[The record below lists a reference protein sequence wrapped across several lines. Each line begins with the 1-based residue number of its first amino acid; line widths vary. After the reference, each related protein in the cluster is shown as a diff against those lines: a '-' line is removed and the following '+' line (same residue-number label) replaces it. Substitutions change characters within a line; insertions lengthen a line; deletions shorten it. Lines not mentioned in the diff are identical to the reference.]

1 MPYDP
6 TDPRSG
12 LATATATAAPGGSRA
27 ATYRQFH
34 QTPADEHHD
43 GGGATWWTRSQALV
57 VAYTE
62 AHPGDRLERTG
73 QIDEYVLI
81 VPNDGTT
88 VTVSHGSQTATVTE
102 PAVVVI
108 PPGDSTVAVTAGGV
122 VTRVFA
128 ATDRALTARCANEA
142 DYTVADGNV
151 AAFVP
156 WPDPPEGHEI
166 RVYPMAAIPNEPG
179 RFGRIF
185 RCSTVMVNL
194 LTRGDGARDPRKLSP
209 HHHADFEQISLQ
221 IEGDYV
227 HHMRTAWTPDSTLWR
242 DDQHQAC
249 ASPAVVVIPPP
260 LVHTSQGVGDMTH
273 WLIDLFAPPRFD
285 FSEKPGWVLNADEY
299 PMPSTPS

>member
-12 LATATATAAPGGSRA
+12 MATAAAAPAPGGSRS
-27 ATYRQFH
+27 ATYREFR
-34 QTPADEHHD
+34 QTPADEHHA

-57 VAYTE
+57 VAYSE
-62 AHPGDRLERTG
+62 AQAGDRLDRVG
-73 QIDEYVLI
+73 QVDEYVVLI
-81 VPNDGTT
+81 PNDGTA
-88 VTVSHGSQTATVTE
+88 VTVSHGGTAIEVAE
-102 PAVVVI
+102 PAVVIV
-108 PPGDSTVAVTAGGV
+108 PPGDSTVTVTAPGI

-128 ATDRALTARCANEA
+128 ATDPALTARCTNDA
-142 DYTVADGNV
+142 DYAEPDSNV
-151 AAFVP
+151 APFTA
-156 WPDPPEGHEI
+156 WPDPPAGHAL
-166 RVYPMAAIPNEPG
+166 RVYPFAAIPTEPG

-194 LTRGDGARDPRKLSP
+194 LTRGDRARDPRKLSP
-209 HHHADFEQISLQ
+209 HHHDDFEQISLQ

-260 LVHTSQGVGDMTH
+260 LVHTSQGVGDMAH

-285 FSEKPGWVLNADEY
+285 FSSKPGWVLNDADY
-299 PMPSTPS
+299 PMPDNQA